1 MDTTT
6 SLPHRAALLLKE
18 RFPNFKPRIGI
29 VLGSGLGR
37 FADELE
43 NPVYIP
49 YSELPGFP
57 QMTVQGHGGT
67 LVMGNW
73 AGVGVVCLQG
83 RSHGYEGP
91 SSHET
96 VKTYIRTLK
105 CLGCEYFFAISASGS
120 LRETVAPGELVLIN
134 DHINMQPNN
143 PLVGPNDDAF
153 GERFY
158 PLDNAYDAQTRE
170 TLLKLAHKEDIQLNE
185 GVYIA
190 VLGPHYETAAEIRAF
205 QRLGADVIGMSTV
218 PEVLVANH
226 CGLKVAVI
234 AMITNFATGLTPIA
248 HSHEAVVQMAQ
259 QSSDNVFKLLRR
271 FIAGLGE

>member
-1 MDTTT
+1 MDMNT
-6 SLPHRAALLLKE
+6 SLPHHAAQLINE
-18 RFPNFKPRIGI
+18 RFPTFKPRIGI

-43 NPVYIP
+43 NPIYIP
-49 YSELPGFP
+49 YTELPGFP

-67 LVMGNW
+67 LVLGQW
-73 AGVGVVCLQG
+73 SGVGVVCLQG

-91 SSHET
+91 SSHEH

-120 LRETVAPGELVLIN
+120 LREEVGPGELMLIN
-134 DHINMQPNN
+134 DHISMQPNN

-170 TLLKLAHKEDIQLNE
+170 TRLKLATEESLKLSE
-185 GVYIA
+185 GVYMG

-205 QRLGADVIGMSTV
+205 RTLGADAIGMSTI

-234 AMITNFATGLTPIA
+234 AMITNHATGLTSVA
-248 HSHEAVVQMAQ
+248 HSHEAVVQMAS
-259 QSSDNVFKLLRR
+259 QSSEHVYQLLRR
-271 FIAGLGE
+271 FIGSLGE